1 MARTNFRMLC
11 LAALISAALQT
22 AKSPDLMAAARDELT
37 LFENRVRPVLKAHC
51 IKCHGAAKQESGL
64 RLDSKSMAIKGGDRG
79 PAIVA
84 GDPERSLLVQACR
97 RNGDLKMPPDE
108 SLRPEEVAGLVEWIR
123 RGAPWPAESVRSST
137 RGGPITAQER
147 QFWSFQP
154 LAHTLPPNVR
164 DRAWP
169 RTAIDRFILARL
181 DAERLAPVRPAD
193 KRTLI
198 RRATFDL
205 TGLPPIPDDV
215 EAFVADGSPVAF
227 DRVVDRLLGS
237 PAYGER
243 WGRHWLDVVRYA
255 DTAGETADFP
265 VREAYRYRNYVLA
278 SFDADKPYDRFLRE
292 QIAGDLYATE
302 APPEQHAQLVT
313 ATGFIAV
320 SRRFGFDSENYQHLT
335 IQDTIDTLGQTVLGL
350 SLGCARCHDH
360 KYDPVS
366 SADYYALYGIFES
379 TRYAF
384 PGSEQSKRP
393 RDFVPAV
400 AAQDA
405 RRLKHAQGAKL
416 AALSARLE
424 AAKKLPGAGAN
435 ASRDLTAQKADLGAR
450 EASPMLYAVAE
461 GESRN
466 SRIQLR
472 GEPTRVG
479 PEVPRRFLEILG
491 GDRLPTGEKGS
502 GRRQLA
508 DWITSRRAASL
519 AARVMVNRIWQHHF
533 GSGLV
538 RTENDFGTRGA
549 RPTHPELL
557 DYLAAR
563 FIESGWSIKTLHRL
577 IMHSQTYQLASEA
590 DVDAVKR
597 DPDDKWLSHFHR
609 RRLDA
614 EEIRDSLLWLGGTLD
629 RSVGGP
635 HPFPPVETWGF
646 TQHAPLSAVYDTNR
660 RSVYLMTQRIKRH
673 PFLALFD
680 GADTNV
686 SVAHRDATT
695 VPTQALFLMNDPFVH
710 SQSRL
715 FARRLIAAG
724 PEEHQRTLCA
734 FQWALA
740 RPPELAEEQRSAAFL
755 ASYRRELAAS
765 GLSADEIPRLAW
777 AAFARTLFARNEFLF
792 VD

>member
-1 MARTNFRMLC
+1 MAWTNFRMLL
-11 LAALISAALQT
+11 LAVLIIAAPQT
-22 AKSPDLMAAARDELT
+22 ATSPDLIAAVRDELA
-37 LFENRVRPVLKAHC
+37 LFENRVRPVLKARC

-79 PAIVA
+79 PAIVP

-97 RNGDLKMPPDE
+97 RNGELKMPPDE
-108 SLRPEEVAGLVEWIR
+108 PLRPEEMAGLVEWIR
-123 RGAPWPAESVRSST
+123 HGAPWPAESVRSST

-154 LAHTLPPNVR
+154 LVHTLPPDVG
-164 DRAWP
+164 DRSWP
-169 RTAIDRFILARL
+169 RTAIDRFILDRL
-181 DAERLAPVRPAD
+181 DTERLTPVGPAD

-215 EAFVADGSPVAF
+215 DAFVADGSPVAF
-227 DRVVDRLLGS
+227 DRVVNRLLAS

-292 QIAGDLYATE
+292 QIAGDLYANE
-302 APPEQHAQLVT
+302 APPEQHAELVT
-313 ATGFIAV
+313 ATGFIAI

-366 SADYYALYGIFES
+366 SADYYALYGIFDS

-393 RDFVPAV
+393 RDFVSAF
-400 AAQDA
+400 AARDA
-405 RRLKHAQGAKL
+405 QRVKHAQGAKL
-416 AALSARLE
+416 SALAARFE
-424 AAKKLPGAGAN
+424 PAKKQPGTAGN
-435 ASRDLTAQKADLGAR
+435 AFRELTAQKAQVETR

-472 GEPTRVG
+472 GEPTRLG

-491 GDRLPTGEKGS
+491 GDPLPTGDKGS

-508 DWITSRRAASL
+508 DWLTSRRAASL
-519 AARVMVNRIWQHHF
+519 AARVMVNRLWQHHF
-533 GSGLV
+533 GNGLV
-538 RTENDFGTRGA
+538 RTENDFGARGA

-557 DYLAAR
+557 DFLAAR

-590 DVDAVKR
+590 DVAAVKR
-597 DPDDKWLSHFHR
+597 DPDDKWLSHFRR

-614 EEIRDSLLWLGGTLD
+614 EEIRDSLLWLGNNLD

-646 TQHAPLSAVYDTNR
+646 TQHAPFSAVYDTNC

-695 VPTQALFLMNDPFVH
+695 VPTQSLFLMNDPFLH
-710 SQSRL
+710 TQSSL

-724 PEEHQRTLCA
+724 SAERQRTACA
-734 FQWALA
+734 FQWVLG
-740 RPPELAEEQRSAAFL
+740 RPPESAEEQRSAAFL

-765 GLSADEIPRLAW
+765 GRSADEIPRLAW